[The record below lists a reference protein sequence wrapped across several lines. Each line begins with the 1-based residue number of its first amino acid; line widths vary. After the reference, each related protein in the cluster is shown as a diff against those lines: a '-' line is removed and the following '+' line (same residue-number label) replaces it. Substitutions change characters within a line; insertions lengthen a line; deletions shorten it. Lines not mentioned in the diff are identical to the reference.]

1 MKTFCKVSEKN
12 KHLSRQF
19 HGQKKAKKIKTPLYV
34 QTNICY
40 QLGSNGSPWGFT
52 TIQGL
57 KDAWDTVYMLLGS
70 NFTNSTNG
78 TTITMNR
85 LWNSAYNLDKELWA
99 PGEAAKAAADPEE
112 LGCVSCDK
120 AACYATSCQ
129 DDTVGP
135 QLCGFSQHP
144 PFLSLRGLCQY
155 SYLGNKA

>member
-1 MKTFCKVSEKN
+1 
-12 KHLSRQF
+12 
-19 HGQKKAKKIKTPLYV
+19 
-34 QTNICY
+34 
-40 QLGSNGSPWGFT
+40 
-52 TIQGL
+52 
-57 KDAWDTVYMLLGS
+57 MLLGS
-70 NFTNSTNG
+70 YITNSTNG
-78 TTITMNR
+78 TTTMNR
-85 LWNSAYNLDKELWA
+85 LWNSAENLDIELWA

-155 SYLGNKA
+155 SYIGNKAYRR